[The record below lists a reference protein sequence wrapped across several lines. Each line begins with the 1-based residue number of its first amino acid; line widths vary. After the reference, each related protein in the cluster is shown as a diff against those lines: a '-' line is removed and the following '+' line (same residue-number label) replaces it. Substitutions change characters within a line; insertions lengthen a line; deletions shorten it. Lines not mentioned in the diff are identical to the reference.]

1 MYIQNNV
8 RTFVRTLKEN
18 KMAKIKSEVAEKV
31 KKNKACISRLALAF
45 NVGGRAIERAIE
57 RNVEN
62 GYLVSPVG
70 LKVIRT
76 HTGLTN
82 KEILE

>member
-1 MYIQNNV
+1 MK
-8 RTFVRTLKEN
+8 LKEN
-18 KMAKIKSEVAEKV
+18 V
-31 KKNKACISRLALAF
+31 KPLIKNKQCVAKLSLKF
-45 NVGGRAIERAIE
+45 NVCGRAIEKAID

-62 GYLVSPVG
+62 GYLTTLVA